1 MKAILRER
9 QGARER
15 AKAWIQFVVTVKY
28 FLRVKQQVATVYEV
42 YKREALRQRS
52 ARRLQIFFLEGMRA
66 KAFNIATRQIDF
78 DPPQLK
84 ISFTKSTS
92 KTRAHDINLHTI
104 DFVER

>member
-52 ARRLQIFFLEGMRA
+52 ARRL
-66 KAFNIATRQIDF
+66 
-78 DPPQLK
+78 
-84 ISFTKSTS
+84 
-92 KTRAHDINLHTI
+92 
-104 DFVER
+104 